1 MVLRHTCIMKPLIL
15 DSIVIS
21 PAKHLGSLKYLEYKH
36 YMIALRKSV
45 IPTNFLVIKLVKS
58 EHPGGGSNGVKN

>member
-21 PAKHLGSLKYLEYKH
+21 PVKYLGYKH

-45 IPTNFLVIKLVKS
+45 IPTNFLVIKLVKL
-58 EHPGGGSNGVKN
+58 EHPGGGGNGVKN

>member
-21 PAKHLGSLKYLEYKH
+21 PAKHLGSLKYLGYKH

-45 IPTNFLVIKLVKS
+45 IPTNFLVIKLVKL
-58 EHPGGGSNGVKN
+58 EHPGGGRGAGR